1 MGYHPSVQPLFLSLP
16 GSSIQMKA
24 AVAVVAAWLCMS
36 NVALAC
42 QRSGPVVGV
51 QYVVDEQLPER
62 VEAAVTNPLERMMAG
77 LPRLVEINSVTSE
90 GIASFE
96 LAFEGGATGVDLALV
111 GTRVDAFDAQR
122 RRAVQESGAR
132 TARVFLT
139 SACMG
144 KWPWRDIGPSG
155 ARSGW

>member
-1 MGYHPSVQPLFLSLP
+1 M
-16 GSSIQMKA
+16 SSIQMKA
-24 AVAVVAAWLCMS
+24 AVAVIAVWLAMGD
-36 NVALAC
+36 VALAC
-42 QRSGPVVGV
+42 QRSAPVVGV
-51 QYVVDEQLPER
+51 QYVVAEQLPER
-62 VEAAVTNPLERMMAG
+62 VEAAVTNPLERMMTG

-96 LAFEGGATGVDLALV
+96 LAFEGGATDDDLALV
-111 GTRVDAFDAQR
+111 ETRVDAFDAER
-122 RRAVQESGAR
+122 RRAVQGSEAR

>member
-1 MGYHPSVQPLFLSLP
+1 MR
-16 GSSIQMKA
+16 SIQMKA
-24 AVAVVAAWLCMS
+24 AVAVVAVCLSMS

-42 QRSGPVVGV
+42 QRKAVVGV

-62 VEAAVTNPLERMMAG
+62 VEAAVTNPLERMMVG
-77 LPRLVEINSVTSE
+77 LPRLVEINSVTSD

-96 LAFEGGATGVDLALV
+96 LAFEGGATDDDLALV
-111 GTRVDAFDAQR
+111 ETHVDAFDAER
-122 RRAVQESGAR
+122 RRAVQGSEAG
-132 TARVFLT
+132 TVRVFLT

-144 KWPWRDIGPSG
+144 KWPWRDVGPSG